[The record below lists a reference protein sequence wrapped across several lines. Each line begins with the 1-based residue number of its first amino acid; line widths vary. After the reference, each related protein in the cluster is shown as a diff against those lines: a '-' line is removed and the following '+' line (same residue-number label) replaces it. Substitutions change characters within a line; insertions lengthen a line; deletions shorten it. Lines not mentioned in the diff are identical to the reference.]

1 MVVCSSDTVAQGVM
15 AEAAS
20 RGLRLPEDLAVLG
33 FGNLS
38 SAAQMHP
45 ALSSVSV
52 EGDRMGTL
60 AAEALLQR
68 FSEGGCPRE
77 AVRID
82 TGFHIIDRATT

>member
-1 MVVCSSDTVAQGVM
+1 M

-68 FSEGGCPRE
+68 LGEGSRE
-77 AVRID
+77 PVRID
-82 TGFHIIDRATT
+82 TGFHLIDRATT